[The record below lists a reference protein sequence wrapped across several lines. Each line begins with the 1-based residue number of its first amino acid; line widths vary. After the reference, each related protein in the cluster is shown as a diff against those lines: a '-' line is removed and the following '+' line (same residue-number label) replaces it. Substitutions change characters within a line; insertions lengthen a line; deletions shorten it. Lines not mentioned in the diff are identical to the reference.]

1 LALSDVYNNILNS
14 VGGIKKQIA
23 SQKEKLINVIE
34 NHKYIIPIDDALRV
48 FNISRATYQHYK
60 TLVLNKCDSSYF
72 EWCVKKYLNQL
83 LTKEVLKIKEYLENK
98 EYQFWSK
105 SSVYLLALRN
115 KDVSVC
121 LTTFYKYAKLL
132 GLNGTPHLQVR
143 TKYSSLKSSHPN
155 EIWCADVTILKTSD
169 GNKHYIHFLMDH
181 FPKKILGYHVDD
193 SSKPTAIR
201 DLLKVAYSQFKN
213 NLPIQFVTDSGIENV
228 NTTVKDFIATT
239 NLDIKH
245 LIAQKDIPFSNSKI
259 EAFNKI
265 IKHQFLLPKNLENRK
280 QLLHHLQLDIETYN
294 NIRPQFSSQGNTPN
308 ETHAGKTVDITV
320 YKTHFEEQKALRIS
334 KNQQSKCNSCKV

>member
-1 LALSDVYNNILNS
+1 LNS

-201 DLLKVAYSQFKN
+201 DLLKVAYSKYKN
-213 NLPIQFVTDSGIENV
+213 NLPIQFVTDAGIENV
-228 NTTVKDFIATT
+228 NTTVKDFIAATM
-239 NLDIKH
+239 NIKH

-265 IKHQFLLPKNLENRK
+265 IKHQFLLPKSIENRK
-280 QLLHHLQLDIETYN
+280 QLLLTLNEAILVYDDL
-294 NIRPQFSSQGNTPN
+294 RPQLSLYAAP
-308 ETHAGKTVDITV
+308 
-320 YKTHFEEQKALRIS
+320 QKSDNNLI
-334 KNQQSKCNSCKV
+334 